1 MKTML
6 TLLTLVAL
14 LGASFVMGQRS
25 PTPPPGVVRPGS
37 EPNNEPPAINFVRLC
52 ESGSSQQY
60 ALCIYEIA
68 GLYAGIDA
76 SEDTKDNRSICF
88 PKGQP
93 LQPNELVKNFSK
105 YVAANPKK
113 LDKHIGH
120 VAYQAFLEAYPCKK

>member
-25 PTPPPGVVRPGS
+25 PTPPPGGVRPGS
-37 EPNNEPPAINFVRLC
+37 DNNDPPAINFVRLC
-52 ESGSSQQY
+52 ESASSPQY
-60 ALCIYEIA
+60 GNCMFEIA
-68 GLYAGIDA
+68 GLYQGIDA

-88 PKGQP
+88 PKG
-93 LQPNELVKNFSK
+93 LQPNELGKIFSK

-113 LDKHIGH
+113 VDKHIGH